1 MQGMDET
8 KVQKRI
14 KNRLA
19 LNKFF
24 RTLFFIS
31 TLVGLIVLVLLIA
44 RVLTQGLGY
53 FNWNYIT
60 SYPAPFPE
68 KSGILAGLGGTIA
81 LMLVVAPVSIITGIS
96 TALYLEMY
104 AKQNKLTRFIQV
116 NISNLA
122 GVPSIVYGLL
132 GLTFFVYMLEM
143 GYSLLAGG
151 LTLSLLILP
160 VIIVAAQEAIR
171 SVPNDLLEASYG
183 MGATKWQ
190 TILRV
195 ILPAAIPGMVTGSI
209 LALSR
214 AIGETAPLIVV
225 GAATTIYST
234 PDGLFSKYSAMPIQI
249 YNWVGRPQAEW
260 QFVAAAGIMVLL
272 IVLLLMNA
280 TAVFIRN
287 KFQKRL

>member
-1 MQGMDET
+1 MLGMDET
-8 KVQKRI
+8 KVQGRI
-14 KNRLA
+14 KNRQL
-19 LNKFF
+19 LNKIF
-24 RTLFFIS
+24 RSLFFFS
-31 TLVGLIVLVLLIA
+31 TLIGLIVLVMLLA
-44 RVLTQGLGY
+44 RVLTQGLGW
-53 FNWNYIT
+53 FDWEFIT
-60 SYPAPFPE
+60 TMPAPFAD
-68 KSGILAGLGGTIA
+68 KTGILAGLGGTIA
-81 LMLVVAPVSIITGIS
+81 LMIVVAPVSIIVGVS

-132 GLTFFVYMLEM
+132 GLTFFVYMLQM
-143 GYSLLAGG
+143 GYTLLAGG

-160 VIIVAAQEAIR
+160 VIIVASQEAIR
-171 SVPNDLLEASYG
+171 AVPNDLLDASYG
-183 MGATKWQ
+183 MGATKLQ
-190 TILRV
+190 TIVRV
-195 ILPAAIPGMVTGSI
+195 ILPAAIPGMITGSI

-225 GAATTIYST
+225 GAATTIYSV
-234 PDGLFSKYSAMPIQI
+234 PDGLLSKYSAMPIQI
-249 YNWVGRPQAEW
+249 YYWVSKPQEDW

>member
-1 MQGMDET
+1 MLGMDDA

-14 KNRLA
+14 KNRVA
-19 LNKFF
+19 LNKIF

-31 TLVGLIVLVLLIA
+31 TLIGLIVLVMLIA

-53 FNWNYIT
+53 LDWDYIMN
-60 SYPAPFPE
+60 YPAPFPE
-68 KSGILAGLGGTIA
+68 ESGILAGLGGTIA

-132 GLTFFVYMLEM
+132 GLTFFVYMLQM
-143 GYSLLAGG
+143 GYTLLAGG

-160 VIIVAAQEAIR
+160 VIIVASQEAIR
-171 SVPNDLLEASYG
+171 AVPNDLLEASYG

-234 PDGLFSKYSAMPIQI
+234 PDGLLSKYSAMPIQI
-249 YNWVGRPQAEW
+249 FNWVGRPQPEW